1 MEFRIVTI
9 AKHTKDER
17 KNVFRDTKSAR
28 LPEWLCQNSPGHQG
42 GLSLKSVR
50 ITRLG
55 IAVSISFALAS
66 CTTIQAQLAANPKQV
81 PKVNLCRTYL
91 QTPDPMFQQQLMTE
105 LAQRGI
111 SPFECH
117 EMVQKQDQAAA
128 ALVAV
133 ALVGAAVAVCANG
146 CTSGNTYYRPPPAN
160 SGNCQNP
167 WDLDARGYRC
177 GDRAASV
184 RPGGYDG
191 GYFPV
196 APAAFPA
203 APAISRPARRSRPT
217 VPTSEVREVAA
228 ITLMVVAIRPMLT
241 EACANQTHQY
251 A

>member
-1 MEFRIVTI
+1 MVVSKLSR
-9 AKHTKDER
+9 A
-17 KNVFRDTKSAR
+17 S
-28 LPEWLCQNSPGHQG
+28 G
-42 GLSLKSVR
+42 GLSLEFVR
-50 ITRLG
+50 ATRRG

-66 CTTIQAQLAANPKQV
+66 CTTTQAQLAANPKQV

-91 QTPDPMFQQQLMTE
+91 QTPDPMFQKQLLTE

-133 ALVGAAVAVCANG
+133 ALVGTAVAVCANG
-146 CTSGNTYYRPPPAN
+146 CTSGNTYYRPPPSN

-184 RPGGYDG
+184 RPGGYGG

-203 APAISRPARRSRPT
+203 APAISRPAPSISNYRTYVRGPRGGCYYINGSGNKTYVDRS
-217 VPTSEVREVAA
+217 
-228 ITLMVVAIRPMLT
+228 M
-241 EACANQTHQY
+241 C
-251 A
+251 